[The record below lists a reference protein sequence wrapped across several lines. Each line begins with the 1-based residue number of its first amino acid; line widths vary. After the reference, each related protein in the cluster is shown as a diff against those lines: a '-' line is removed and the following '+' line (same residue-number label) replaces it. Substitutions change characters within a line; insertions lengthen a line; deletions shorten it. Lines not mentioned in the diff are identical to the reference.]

1 MFFKLVSFLLGCS
14 IGSFLN
20 VVVYRLPNKMNL
32 SFPGS
37 SCPLCNNKIKWYD
50 NIPIFSFLI
59 LRGKCRKCKTKI
71 SIKYPL
77 IEFLTGVMF
86 LLVYLKFDYS
96 LETLKYFLFLSF
108 LIPIAFIDLKN
119 QYIPDRLNGLLLLS
133 GILFSLVSINMLELS
148 IIGSAVFSFPFL
160 LIYGYSEAILKKEA
174 LGFGDVKLVAGIGSF
189 LLYKGLYNVYIFIT
203 LSFVIGA
210 IVSLSLIRLNLKSR
224 NDRIAFAPYIVLSA
238 LIMMF
243 IQ

>member
-1 MFFKLVSFLLGCS
+1 M
-14 IGSFLN
+14 
-20 VVVYRLPNKMNL
+20 
-32 SFPGS
+32 
-37 SCPLCNNKIKWYD
+37 
-50 NIPIFSFLI
+50 SFLI

-108 LIPIAFIDLKN
+108 LISIAFIDLKN

-133 GILFSLVSINMLELS
+133 GILFSLVSINTLELS
-148 IIGSAVFSFPFL
+148 IIGSSVFSFPFL

-210 IVSLSLIRLNLKSR
+210 IVSLSLIRLKLKSR
-224 NDRIAFAPYIVLSA
+224 NDRIAFAPYIALSA

>member
-1 MFFKLVSFLLGCS
+1 
-14 IGSFLN
+14 
-20 VVVYRLPNKMNL
+20 
-32 SFPGS
+32 
-37 SCPLCNNKIKWYD
+37 
-50 NIPIFSFLI
+50 
-59 LRGKCRKCKTKI
+59 
-71 SIKYPL
+71 
-77 IEFLTGVMF
+77 MF

-133 GILFSLVSINMLELS
+133 GILFSLISINTFELS

-210 IVSLSLIRLNLKSR
+210 IVSLSLIRLKLKSR
-224 NDRIAFAPYIVLSA
+224 NDRIAFAPYIALSA